1 MNSFKNKEKDLKE
14 AKQNVD
20 SWGSKF
26 KFSTIS
32 LVFFTIMS
40 VIYGLDPFFGNIP
53 TIVFGVFGVVFI
65 QQTIRSYNYLKFSK
79 TTYNAIELMYDM
91 VENFK

>member
-1 MNSFKNKEKDLKE
+1 MNSFENKEKDLKE
-14 AKQNVD
+14 AKKNVD

-26 KFSTIS
+26 KFSSIS
-32 LVFFTIMS
+32 LVFFSIMS

-53 TIVFGVFGVVFI
+53 TIVFGVFGFVFI